1 MKAQITLEYLVL
13 SVVFLAVLSFSLLA
27 LYSLKE
33 TADKQSELIKFKFE
47 VEKIDSSIKKVCSLG
62 SDNQLPVELS
72 LTLNIS
78 YLEKGVLFVNGQ
90 NDLPKSYAC
99 TVSGEDSLY
108 SNILVSNE
116 EGEILLT
123 NVQ

>member
-27 LYSLKE
+27 IYSLKE
-33 TADKQSELIKFKFE
+33 TADKQNELIKFKFE

-62 SDNQLPVELS
+62 SGNQLPVELS
-72 LTLNIS
+72 LTLNVS
-78 YLEKGVLFVNGQ
+78 YLEEGIVFMSGE

-99 TVSGEDSLY
+99 KVSGEDSIS

-116 EGEILLT
+116 NGEILLT
-123 NVQ
+123 VDQ